1 MTKFYGMYKLEWID
15 PSNNKSVISHLI
27 VMDNLF
33 KAFDVG
39 IRFDLKGS
47 FANRTRLKEEETM
60 YGNRDITV
68 AMKDNDFREHMKKIE
83 IVECLKTNMPP
94 LKVVL

>member
-15 PSNNKSVISHLI
+15 PTNSKTVVSHLI

-33 KAFDVG
+33 KTFDVG

-47 FANRTRLKEEETM
+47 FANRTRLKEGETM
-60 YGNRDITV
+60 YTGRDITV
-68 AMKDNDFREHMKKIE
+68 AMKDNDFREHMKQID
-83 IVECLKTNMPP
+83 IVECLKSSMPP